1 MLCLA
6 ASRSLMG
13 VMTMAAATS
22 KYGLIAVAI
31 GASFLSVPAF
41 AQGTQSRISGT
52 VTDQSGAVIA
62 GASVTVMDVQRGIPR
77 NLSTDQSGEY
87 VAPSLLPGMYTVRA
101 EAKGFKT
108 SEHSNFL
115 LEVGKD
121 LSLIHI

>member
-101 EAKGFKT
+101 EAKGFK
-108 SEHSNFL
+108 
-115 LEVGKD
+115 
-121 LSLIHI
+121 